1 MDYID
6 VGTPAEPTIPS
17 APLSDPGIPSYLVA
31 ADTHNL
37 ANGDSESWGDIITL
51 GTGAVIGSAATQ
63 LYNILPTIG
72 NWFGGS
78 QTQTGLALGH

>member
-6 VGTPAEPTIPS
+6 VGTPAEPTIPGV
-17 APLSDPGIPSYLVA
+17 PLSDPDTPSYLVA
-31 ADTHNL
+31 ADTHNI
-37 ANGDSESWGDIITL
+37 ANGNSESWGDIITL

-72 NWFGGS
+72 NWFGGDFEQPFRRS
-78 QTQTGLALGH
+78 LH